1 MGKPFFDYDDGD
13 FVFSLSDH
21 MAIDSDGTILM
32 HMSDHLAMDL
42 DSGDVHF
49 TSSWP
54 NDNELNDSFL

>member
-1 MGKPFFDYDDGD
+1 MTMGTLYF
-13 FVFSLSDH
+13 LISDH
-21 MAIDSDGTILM
+21 MATDSDGTILM
-32 HMSDHLAMDL
+32 RMSDHLAMDL